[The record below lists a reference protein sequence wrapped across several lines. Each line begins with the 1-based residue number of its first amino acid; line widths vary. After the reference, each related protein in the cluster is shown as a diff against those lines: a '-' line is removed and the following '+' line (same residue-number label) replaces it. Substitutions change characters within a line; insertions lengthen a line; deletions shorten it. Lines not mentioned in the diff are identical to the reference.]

1 MRRNQKQAEERK
13 EAASVAVALAA
24 VDSLIAYEE
33 AEVAHQTQMR
43 QDQKHAEERKEAASV
58 AVALA
63 AVASL
68 SAYEEAAP
76 ALLAENA
83 RLRARVE
90 QAEETIRK
98 LRAQLNTNQNTY
110 IAIDTTCY

>member
-1 MRRNQKQAEERK
+1 MQTSLGTMSPTNTSRRRRRNAAAHQKRMRRNQKQAEERK
-13 EAASVAVALAA
+13 EAASVAVA
-24 VDSLIAYEE
+24 V
-33 AEVAHQTQMR
+33 
-43 QDQKHAEERKEAASV
+43 
-58 AVALA
+58 A

-68 SAYEEAAP
+68 IAYEEAAP

-110 IAIDTTCY
+110 IAIGTTCY